1 MTETAPSQ
9 SKLTQLYRALGVAL
23 ILATASMSEAELGW
37 AQSGDNGETRM
48 RAVNPPGANIPGIS
62 QAMAVEAG
70 RLVFLSGHVPLK
82 SDGSVV
88 GPGLEAQLEQVF
100 SNIRTTLAA
109 AGADFSNVARLTIYI
124 RDYRPEDLP
133 TIRNVRDRFVNKST
147 PPASAL
153 VGVSALFR
161 DNVRVEVDAIAVL
174 PTD

>member
-1 MTETAPSQ
+1 MTKTAPSQ
-9 SKLTQLYRALGVAL
+9 SKLIQVYRALAVVL
-23 ILATASMSEAELGW
+23 FLATASMSGARLGL
-37 AQSGDNGETRM
+37 AQGGHNADTKM

-62 QAMAVEAG
+62 QAMAVESG

-133 TIRNVRDRFVNKST
+133 TIRNVRDRFVNT
-147 PPASAL
+147 RNPPASAL

-174 PTD
+174 ATD